1 MAKEIKLKDEYVQAR
16 CCSPRPD
23 EKIIGYYSHNNV
35 LKVHRHDC
43 PSLKATDQ
51 ERLVNLQWEDILQPS
66 GFQPDD
72 IYDSLD
78 RIDFA
83 IMEHHLQMGIDYS
96 LVVARAVGISKTE
109 AFGRHRKLRDL
120 SLLERVEPK
129 IVQYRKG
136 IAANKWI
143 KHRNHTYYGLT
154 SKGDDFIRFYL
165 DHQAD

>member
-1 MAKEIKLKDEYVQAR
+1 MADEIKLKDEYIRAR

-23 EKIIGYYSHNNV
+23 DKIIGYYSHNNL
-35 LKVHRHDC
+35 LKVHRRDC
-43 PSLKATDQ
+43 PRLIVTDQ
-51 ERLVNLQWEDILQPS
+51 ERLVDLRWADILKPS

-72 IYDSLD
+72 IYNNLD

-83 IMEHHLQMGIDYS
+83 ILKHHLQMGIDYS

-109 AFGRHRKLRDL
+109 AFERHRKLRDHG
-120 SLLERVEPK
+120 LLERVEPR

-136 IAANKWI
+136 IAKHKWI

-165 DHQAD
+165 DHPAD